1 MSTPSPET
9 HVFVGMFRPPFAD
22 VLQSAMKDY
31 PWGWPEGQ
39 TCWDWHGSRG
49 IEKCREAWLLGRF
62 DTCVYK
68 TIEEVVRMRRD
79 EPVLL
84 PERT

>member
-9 HVFVGMFRPPFAD
+9 HVFVGMFRPQWRDPSGGYVCVCPRGHSRGAIAGGD
-22 VLQSAMKDY
+22 
-31 PWGWPEGQ
+31 PR
-39 TCWDWHGSRG
+39 TCWENG
-49 IEKCREAWLLGRF
+49 CY
-62 DTCVYK
+62 DTPVYK